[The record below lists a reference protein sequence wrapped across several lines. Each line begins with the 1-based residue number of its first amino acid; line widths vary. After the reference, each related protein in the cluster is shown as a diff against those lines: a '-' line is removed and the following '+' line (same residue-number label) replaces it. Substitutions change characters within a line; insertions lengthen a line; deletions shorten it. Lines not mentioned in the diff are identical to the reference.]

1 VTATR
6 ERPAAPAPVQPRL
19 GVVGTLRFAWRQLTS
34 MRTALFLLLLLAV
47 AAVPGSVLP
56 QRGVNAGEVSNY
68 LAEHPASGPWIDR
81 LGGFDVYSSVWFSA
95 IYLLLFISLV
105 GCVLPRSRQH
115 WRAVPARPPRTPARL
130 DRLPLHRT
138 AEVDGDPAEV
148 LDRARIG
155 LRRRRFRLQV
165 SHGSVSAE
173 RGQLRE
179 TGNLV
184 FHLSLVVLLVAV
196 AAGHLLGWRGDVV
209 VPVGSSFANAVPS
222 YDSLDAGPWVDPE
235 RLPPFSLDLESM
247 TVRFEEEQT
256 GSQLGAPREFS
267 ARVTSRTDP
276 DAPPRTSTIRV
287 NHPLEL
293 DGAKVF
299 LLGNGYAPVITVRDR
314 TDRVVYSQ
322 PTPFVPQDGS
332 YKSLGAVKAPG
343 AEPEQI
349 GLVGWFLPTAVID
362 EQGPRSIFPDL
373 KNPALTLTAYA
384 GDLNLASGAAQ
395 SVFTLDTS
403 KMRQLKTADGDLVR
417 LLIAP
422 GQTRQLPDG
431 LGSVTF
437 DRVER
442 FAGLSIRHDPARGW
456 ALGASVAAMLGLA
469 LSLFVPRRRVFVRVR
484 AVHSSGDG
492 GAGRT
497 LVEVAGLSRGEDAG
511 LEDEVA
517 RVLATVGASDADR
530 GHRPANVPGQ
540 ASHGT
545 PASPASP
552 PSPADAVSA
561 AVPAGATDEERA

>member
-19 GVVGTLRFAWRQLTS
+19 GPGGTLRFAWRQLTS

-56 QRGVNAGEVSNY
+56 QRGVNAGQVATY
-68 LAEHPASGPWIDR
+68 LQEHPTSGPWIDR

-95 IYLLLFISLV
+95 IYLLLFVSLV

-115 WRAVPARPPRTPARL
+115 WRAVRARPPRTPARL
-130 DRLPLHRT
+130 DRLPAYIT
-138 AEVDGDPAEV
+138 AEVDGGPEDV
-148 LDRARIG
+148 LAAVHAA
-155 LRRRRFRLQV
+155 LRRRRFRV
-165 SHGSVSAE
+165 DTGNDSVSAE

-179 TGNLV
+179 TGNLL

-209 VPVGSSFANAVPS
+209 VPVGSSFSNAVPS
-222 YDSLDAGPWVDPE
+222 YDSLDAGPWVDTE
-235 RLPPFSLDLESM
+235 RLPPFSLDLDSM
-247 TVRFEEEQT
+247 TVRFEEQQT
-256 GSQLGAPREFS
+256 GSQLGAPREFR
-267 ARVTSRTDP
+267 ARVTSRDDP
-276 DAPPRTSTIRV
+276 EAPARTTTVSV

-299 LLGNGYAPVITVRDR
+299 LLGNGYAPLITVRDGSG
-314 TDRVVYSQ
+314 RVVYSQ
-322 PTPFVPQDGS
+322 ATPFVPQDGS
-332 YKSLGAVKAPG
+332 YTSLGAVKAPG
-343 AEPEQI
+343 AQPDQL

-362 EQGPRSIFPDL
+362 EQGPHSVFPDL

-403 KMRQLKTADGDLVR
+403 KMRQLRTPDGDLVR
-417 LLIAP
+417 LLLAP

-431 LGSVTF
+431 KGSVSF
-437 DRVER
+437 ERVER

-456 ALGASVAAMLGLA
+456 ALGAAVAAMLGLA

-484 AVHSSGDG
+484 AVQPEAA
-492 GAGRT
+492 GAGPRT
-497 LVEVAGLSRGEDAG
+497 LVEVGGLSRGEDAG
-511 LEDEVA
+511 LDEELSS
-517 RVLATVGASDADR
+517 VLAAAGGRT
-530 GHRPANVPGQ
+530 
-540 ASHGT
+540 
-545 PASPASP
+545 
-552 PSPADAVSA
+552 AV
-561 AVPAGATDEERA
+561 ATDEERA